1 MGGFH
6 SGELAVQ
13 ERAGVRQLAQRLAPM
28 LAPPDLSGGAGRFL
42 AGRDLVVITARGRD
56 GRLWTSPLLARPG
69 FLTGHTA
76 SLHVNAAPHK
86 GDPLHD
92 LPAGQPVGMVAID
105 FPARRRMRVNGTLT
119 RVDGGLHIEVEQAF
133 GNCPQHI
140 NPAHRFPPEPLAPL
154 ADRTRLITGA
164 DTFFLGTIHPVR
176 GADASHRGGPAGF
189 VHLDGDDLWWDD
201 LPGNNL
207 FNSLGNIA
215 VDDET
220 SLLFLD
226 FETGARLHLSG
237 RARIEWTG
245 TDRRVRFT
253 PLARR

>member
-13 ERAGVRQLAQRLAPM
+13 ERAGVRQLAQRLSPM

-42 AGRDLVVITARGRD
+42 AGRDLAVITARGQD
-56 GRLWTSPLLARPG
+56 GRLWTSPLVARPG
-69 FLTGHTA
+69 FLTGYNA
-76 SLHVNAAPHK
+76 SLHVNAVPHE

-92 LPAGQPVGMVAID
+92 LPAGQQVGMVAID
-105 FPARRRMRVNGTLT
+105 FAARRRMRVNGHLT

-140 NPAHRFPPEPLAPL
+140 NPAHRFPAGPPRSIT
-154 ADRTRLITGA
+154 DRSALIARA
-164 DTFFLGTIHPVR
+164 DTFFLGTIHPFR

-201 LPGNNL
+201 VPGNNM

-215 VDDET
+215 ANDEAA
-220 SLLFLD
+220 LLFLD

-253 PLARR
+253 TEARA